1 MHTDTSDLILK
12 EVLLLSSQ
20 KQLQKVQLAVGYL
33 WEPYIAKDVESV
45 VDIRLA
51 TDMFKYFSEVM
62 KFRWLLLWSISLQY
76 TVTPLK

>member
-1 MHTDTSDLILK
+1 MHTDMSDLVLK

-51 TDMFKYFSEVM
+51 TDMFKYVFKVM